1 MRIVVLLAAAVLAAP
16 GVSVAQ
22 SAPAASPVPAP
33 AVTTVVTADI
43 ERFWAAYD
51 AIRATDDID
60 EQVRILVREYILP
73 GSPGLYAFMEARGYT
88 PLGYVHAIRRYPKY
102 WDSIRP
108 RTQVIQG
115 FLPGLEPALAG
126 LRRVYPGMRPS
137 AVYFTVGVMRSGG
150 TTQGDKVLIGAE
162 VATGDP
168 SVDLSEL
175 PESRRAAWTP
185 YFATDPAKA
194 LDLLVVHEVVHTQ
207 QRGGAQSLLAQ
218 AVFEGVADFVAEQAT
233 GRTPD
238 LEYVRYGAANEA
250 AVREAF
256 KRDMGGPE
264 YGYWLYSDASNP
276 FGVRDLG
283 YYVGYAIS
291 AAYYEKAADKAE
303 AIRTMIELNTGD
315 PAAVQAFVDAS
326 GWLTET

>member
-1 MRIVVLLAAAVLAAP
+1 MRIPVLLAVGLLAVP
-16 GVSVAQ
+16 GVCAAQ
-22 SAPAASPVPAP
+22 AVPAPAAAP

-43 ERFWAAYD
+43 DRFWAAYD

-60 EQVRILVREYILP
+60 EQVRILVRQYILP

-88 PLGYVHAIRRYPKY
+88 PLGYVNAIRRYPKY

-115 FLPGLEPALAG
+115 FLPELEPALAG
-126 LRRVYPGMRPS
+126 LRRIYPGMRPS

-185 YFATDPAKA
+185 YFATDPARA

-218 AVFEGVADFVAEQAT
+218 AVFEGVADFVAERAT
-233 GRTPD
+233 GRVPE
-238 LEYVRYGAANEA
+238 LEYMRYGAANAA

-256 KRDMGGPE
+256 KRDMAGSE
-264 YGYWLYSDASNP
+264 YGYWLYSDATNP

-303 AIRTMIELNTGD
+303 AIRAMIELNTGD
-315 PAAVQAFVDAS
+315 AAAVQAFVDAS

>member
-1 MRIVVLLAAAVLAAP
+1 MRTAVLLAAAILAAP

-22 SAPAASPVPAP
+22 SAAPTPAAAP

-43 ERFWAAYD
+43 DRFWAAYD

-60 EQVRILVREYILP
+60 EQVRILVRQYILP
-73 GSPGLYAFMEARGYT
+73 GSPGLHAFMEARGYT
-88 PLGYVHAIRRYPKY
+88 PLGYVNAIRRYPKY

-175 PESRRAAWTP
+175 PASRRAAWTP

-207 QRGGAQSLLAQ
+207 QQGGAQTLLAQ
-218 AVFEGVADFVAEQAT
+218 AVFEGVADFVAERAT
-233 GRTPD
+233 GRVPE
-238 LEYVRYGAANEA
+238 LEYMRYGAANTA
-250 AVREAF
+250 AVRAAF
-256 KRDMGGPE
+256 KRDMGGSE
-264 YGYWLYSDASNP
+264 YGYWLYSDATNP

-315 PAAVQAFVDAS
+315 AAAVQAFVDAS
-326 GWLTET
+326 GWLAES